1 MQKFKLG
8 FTLAETL
15 IALAV
20 VGVISAMTIP
30 TLMNNYSKK
39 TQAAAAHKFVSQLE
53 DVLSAHLA
61 EKNAETLWEA
71 KLRSASDVKQ
81 LFKDNFR
88 IVTDCGATSTP
99 CFADAYGSISGAA
112 GDVTLFGNA
121 ISLSSGASVGLSG
134 LDSSYT
140 SFNSK
145 LDKNVN
151 HRYGRIYFDVNG
163 KKEPNI
169 AGRDLFVGYIFED
182 GSLEGSP
189 YATPQC
195 KKNNDATNCAPFN
208 NFKDAQIGGV
218 VCGDSNDPIGCLSVL
233 RNNNWVMN
241 Y

>member
-71 KLRSASDVKQ
+71 KLRSASHVKQ

-112 GDVTLFGNA
+112 GNVALFGDA
-121 ISLSSGASVGLSG
+121 ISLSSGVSVGLSG
-134 LDSSYT
+134 LDS
-140 SFNSK
+140 
-145 LDKNVN
+145 D

-195 KKNNDATNCAPFN
+195 KKDNDATSCAPFN